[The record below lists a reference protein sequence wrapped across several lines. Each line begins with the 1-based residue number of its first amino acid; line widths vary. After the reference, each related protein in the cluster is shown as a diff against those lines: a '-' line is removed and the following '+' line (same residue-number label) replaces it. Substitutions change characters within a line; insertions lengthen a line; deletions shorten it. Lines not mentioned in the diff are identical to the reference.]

1 VLLEDRSREALAA
14 WIAER
19 AGARDCAVR
28 EARPLSG
35 GAIQENWLL
44 EVELLDGAAAGH
56 AEYVL
61 RADAP
66 SGVAV
71 SRSRAEEFAL
81 LQAARAAGVA
91 APEPLW
97 LAGAEAPLGRPF
109 YLMRKAEGVALG
121 AKVVRDTSLGGD
133 RAALGERLGRE
144 LARIHAIRPPRPDL
158 AFLGDPPTDPAAA
171 FLAEF
176 RGYLDALG
184 QPRPAL
190 EWGLRWLERH
200 RPAPPAAV
208 TLVHNDFRTGNYLV
222 DAAGLTAVLD
232 WEFAGWGDPET
243 DIGWFC
249 AACWRFSRPD
259 LEAGGIA
266 ARADFYR
273 GYEAESGRGIEPER
287 VRYWEAAAHLRWG
300 VITLQQGARHWS
312 GAERSLELALTGRIA
327 AELELALLRMTGV
340 PRHPDSPSRHAERSE
355 ASRSDPRATGPRSF
369 ADAQDGGAGE
379 GAAAP
384 SPPDRPTGAELL
396 AEARRLLREEI
407 LPGLQGEARF
417 KAAMVANAMGMAERE
432 LAARPPV
439 AEEPEAAALAGAIRA
454 GRHDEDAALHRRLLR
469 DAEAR
474 TRIANPAA
482 VQT

>member
-1 VLLEDRSREALAA
+1 VLLEDRTREALAA

-19 AGARDCAVR
+19 AGVRDCAIR

-81 LQAARAAGVA
+81 LQAARAAGVT

-97 LAGAEAPLGRPF
+97 LAGAEGPLGRPF
-109 YLMRKAEGVALG
+109 YLMRKAEGVGLG

-144 LARIHAIRPPRPDL
+144 VARIHAIRPPRSDL
-158 AFLGDPPTDPAAA
+158 AFLGEPPPDPAEA
-171 FLAEF
+171 FLGAF

-200 RPAPPAAV
+200 RPRPPARV

-266 ARADFYR
+266 ARGDFYR

-287 VRYWEAAAHLRWG
+287 VRYWEVAAHLRWG
-300 VITLQQGARHWS
+300 VIALQQGARHWS
-312 GAERSLELALTGRIA
+312 GAERSLELALTGRIV
-327 AELELALLRMTGV
+327 AELELALLHMTGV
-340 PRHPDSPSRHAERSE
+340 SRRPERSE
-355 ASRSDPRATGPRSF
+355 GSWAASNSTGSRSF
-369 ADAQDGGAGE
+369 ADARENGSGE
-379 GAAAP
+379 DRPLAP
-384 SPPDRPTGAELL
+384 TIADRPTGAELL
-396 AEARRLLREEI
+396 VEARRLLREEI

-432 LAARPPV
+432 LAARS
-439 AEEPEAAALAGAIRA
+439 AGGGAAEAATLAAAIRA
-454 GRHDEDAALHRRLLR
+454 GRHDEDGALHGRLLR

-474 TRIANPAA
+474 TALSNPAA
-482 VQT
+482 LRI